1 MSSFK
6 HIVKNYENLAKLGR
20 QIIQH
25 KTDVKFIKT
34 QKLDNAFLKQ
44 ELKIEKFFD
53 DADKAHIS
61 WKKNTQSI
69 HEFWTGHS

>member
-25 KTDVKFIKT
+25 KKDIKNIKPHKF
-34 QKLDNAFLKQ
+34 DEA
-44 ELKIEKFFD
+44 FFD
-53 DADKAHIS
+53 SRI
-61 WKKNTQSI
+61 
-69 HEFWTGHS
+69 

>member
-53 DADKAHIS
+53 DAEKTHTA

-69 HEFWTGHS
+69 NEFWTGHS